1 MTDDLMK
8 SSGSGDAGN
17 STHADEQRL
26 YPKVRFRGFDESW
39 RTEKLK
45 NIGESFSGLS
55 GKKVLILVMEK
66 LNILLI

>member
-26 YPKVRFRGFDESW
+26 YPKVRFRGFDEPW
-39 RTEKLK
+39 
-45 NIGESFSGLS
+45 
-55 GKKVLILVMEK
+55 KKVKLGEISEK
-66 LNILLI
+66 ITQKIIIVVVNFQS

>member
-26 YPKVRFRGFDESW
+26 YPKVRFRGFDEPW
-39 RTEKLK
+39 
-45 NIGESFSGLS
+45 
-55 GKKVLILVMEK
+55 KKVK
-66 LNILLI
+66 FCLLYTSDAADD